1 MNYWI
6 AKSEPEVYPWTQ
18 LVADGRTGWTGVRS
32 AESRNNLRI
41 MREGDRVLFYH
52 SQVGKAVV
60 GIAEVCREH
69 YPDPTPD
76 GDPRGV
82 AVDLRPVEALPVAVT
97 LAAFKADPLLADTK
111 LVKQGRVS
119 VSPVSAA
126 QYARVRRLGGLG

>member
-69 YPDPTPD
+69 YPDPTAE
-76 GDPRGV
+76 GDPRWV